1 MRKGV
6 LSHHSKRFL
15 CLTIAT
21 AMLSCLVL
29 PTIAAAEFIRSTG
42 TTSDE
47 AAWIDLSTLQAELE
61 NELIQEKLEQLGL
74 SPEEVQARVDS
85 LTPEQRDAVVQQL
98 EATQAGGAETVTMSW
113 VVLLLILI
121 LVVIAT

>member
-1 MRKGV
+1 
-6 LSHHSKRFL
+6 
-15 CLTIAT
+15 
-21 AMLSCLVL
+21 MLSCLVL